1 MEKKPQ
7 QQRRRRDFGQK
18 PEEKEFEQR
27 LLDLSRVTRVTAG
40 GKQMRFRACVAI
52 GDKKGRVGVGI
63 DKGPD
68 VSMAIEKAVRQ
79 AKKNLVTVVT
89 VNDTI
94 PHWVKE
100 KYGAAQIIIRPAA
113 RGKGLVAGGVV
124 RIIAELAG
132 IQNIT
137 AKMLGSNNKIV
148 NARATLN
155 ALARLKKVI

>member
-1 MEKKPQ
+1 MDKK
-7 QQRRRRDFGQK
+7 QQRRRRDSGQR
-18 PEEKEFEQR
+18 PVEKEFEQR
-27 LLDLSRVTRVTAG
+27 LLDLSRITRVTAG

-52 GDKKGRVGVGI
+52 GDKKGRVGVGV

-68 VSMAIEKAVRQ
+68 VSIAIEKAVRQ
-79 AKKNLVTVVT
+79 AQKNLITIVT

-100 KYGAAQIIIRPAA
+100 KYGAAKILIRPAA

-124 RIIAELAG
+124 RTIAELAG

-148 NARATLN
+148 NARATIN

>member
-1 MEKKPQ
+1 
-7 QQRRRRDFGQK
+7 
-18 PEEKEFEQR
+18 
-27 LLDLSRVTRVTAG
+27 
-40 GKQMRFRACVAI
+40 MRFRACVAI
-52 GDKKGRVGVGI
+52 GDKKDRVGVGV

-68 VSMAIEKAVRQ
+68 VSIAIEKAVRQ
-79 AKKNLVTVVT
+79 AKKNLITVNT

-94 PHWVKE
+94 PHWVQE
-100 KYGAAQIIIRPAA
+100 KYCAAKILIRPAV

-132 IQNIT
+132 IKNIT

-148 NARATLN
+148 NARATIN

>member
-1 MEKKPQ
+1 MEKK
-7 QQRRRRDFGQK
+7 QQRRRRDFGQR

-27 LLDLSRVTRVTAG
+27 LLDLRRVTRVTAG

-79 AKKNLVTVVT
+79 AKKNLITVNT

-94 PHWVKE
+94 PHWVQE
-100 KYGAAQIIIRPAA
+100 KYCAAKILIRPAV

-132 IQNIT
+132 IKNIT

-148 NARATLN
+148 NARATIN

>member
-1 MEKKPQ
+1 MEKR
-7 QQRRRRDFGQK
+7 QQRRRRDFGQR

-40 GKQMRFRACVAI
+40 GKQLRFRACVAV

-68 VSMAIEKAVRQ
+68 VSIAIEKAARQ
-79 AKKNLVTVVT
+79 AQKNLITIAM

-100 KYGAAQIIIRPAA
+100 KYGAAQVLIRPAA

-124 RIIAELAG
+124 RAIAELAG

-148 NARATLN
+148 NARATIN